1 MPSQLQ
7 PATDPLNL
15 MLYLHS
21 NAYSACLCFCVYVR
35 ACVCVFHMRACESVN
50 NNVYQPFHGQINAS
64 LGLLPSC
71 IVSIWLLKN
80 PNKS

>member
-1 MPSQLQ
+1 MHFAQILAIPTILIIFCTCELFILIYSTDFTNYVAISKK
-7 PATDPLNL
+7 ATYNL
-15 MLYLHS
+15 KP
-21 NAYSACLCFCVYVR
+21 V
-35 ACVCVFHMRACESVN
+35 
-50 NNVYQPFHGQINAS
+50 HGQINAS